1 MIRRSFLLI
10 LCLFSTLG
18 WAESRLDMAGLV
30 KLLVAQGYHDIR
42 EVELEG
48 DKFEVETLDA
58 QGQRVR
64 LQVDAHTGDI
74 KKRPT
79 RPLYCGL
86 SGRRTAGLMPPSVS
100 AVEAGARD
108 AAACRGA
115 APAGRR
121 PAADRLAAPASRS

>member
-1 MIRRSFLLI
+1 
-10 LCLFSTLG
+10 
-18 WAESRLDMAGLV
+18 MAGLV

-79 RPLYCGL
+79 RPLFI
-86 SGRRTAGLMPPSVS
+86 AGCRD
-100 AVEAGARD
+100 GAQ
-108 AAACRGA
+108 
-115 APAGRR
+115 
-121 PAADRLAAPASRS
+121 PASCLPQFLRRSRRQGRSSLSRRGTSRAQASSR

>member
-1 MIRRSFLLI
+1 MNMIRRSSLLI

-18 WAESRLDMAGLV
+18 WAAESRLDMAGLV

-64 LQVDAHTGDI
+64 LLVDAHTGDI
-74 KKRPT
+74 KK
-79 RPLYCGL
+79 
-86 SGRRTAGLMPPSVS
+86 
-100 AVEAGARD
+100 EAD
-108 AAACRGA
+108 
-115 APAGRR
+115 
-121 PAADRLAAPASRS
+121 

>member
-18 WAESRLDMAGLV
+18 WAGESRLDMAGLV

-64 LQVDAHTGDI
+64 LLVDAHTGDI
-74 KKRPT
+74 KK
-79 RPLYCGL
+79 
-86 SGRRTAGLMPPSVS
+86 
-100 AVEAGARD
+100 EAD
-108 AAACRGA
+108 
-115 APAGRR
+115 
-121 PAADRLAAPASRS
+121 